1 MVTKLVLL
9 GDLRSYRKM
18 ALESYILLN
27 HKEELPWYVHCDF
40 NCGANNL
47 CTIIQIQMYRF
58 EKAVI
63 PELKLSFMESLM
75 KYGISIQQYEKAYEK
90 DDVTM

>member
-1 MVTKLVLL
+1 
-9 GDLRSYRKM
+9 M
-18 ALESYILLN
+18 AWESYILLN

-40 NCGANNL
+40 NCGANKSNNL

-63 PELKLSFMESLM
+63 PDNPELKLSFMESLM

-90 DDVTM
+90 DDITM